1 MRERLF
7 CTINRATNQNAF
19 QSYYVASFI
28 GRDGLGRAD
37 IRLSAAG
44 EPEGGRG
51 KAVIRRQSGGRVR
64 GLVPRT
70 YRPGAPGALGGRAPS
85 NGELAVKR
93 PPDMAIPLKADMEP
107 TQYVPPERGFG
118 LVKLVGDSSVPKP
131 WTKESKSGEIDSY
144 VPAFRT

>member
-1 MRERLF
+1 MNEGWLI
-7 CTINRATNQNAF
+7 TIPFLILYVDNRCIVPKKICEISIVT
-19 QSYYVASFI
+19 ASFI
-28 GRDGLGRAD
+28 RRGGLGRAD
-37 IRLSAAG
+37 IWLSAAW

-107 TQYVPPERGFG
+107 AQYVPPERGCG
-118 LVKLVGDSSVPKP
+118 LAKLLFEKVLK
-131 WTKESKSGEIDSY
+131 
-144 VPAFRT
+144 